1 MEVTLSPDGP
11 RLLASVGGPG
21 AALARGR
28 AAVDGD
34 WVGLHDLWTDPGH
47 RRQGLSS
54 AILAH
59 LLEDAAATGALTAYL
74 QVRADNAGALALYDS
89 LGFSTHHAYRYLAAP
104 PTPL

>member
-1 MEVTLSPDGP
+1 MPRSAARTGP
-11 RLLASVGGPG
+11 SHAVAPPSTATGWGCTTCGPTPRT
-21 AALARGR
+21 AAE
-28 AAVDGD
+28 
-34 WVGLHDLWTDPGH
+34 
-47 RRQGLSS
+47 GLSS